1 MIRYTEGNLLESGAE
16 ALVNTV
22 NTVGVMGKGIALMF
36 RERFDDNYARY
47 RAACKAGELR
57 AGSLLVT
64 EPGELQGPRYV
75 VNFATKQDWRAPSRI
90 EWVRSGLE
98 ELRRFLNEHR
108 VRSVA
113 IPPLG
118 AGNGGLDWAAVR
130 VEIERALADIEGTE
144 VVVYQP
150 TTQYQNVAK
159 RSGVL
164 NLTIARAL
172 IAELVRRYSV
182 LGFECSLL
190 EIQKLAW
197 FLERAIRQLG
207 LPDPLDLRFAAD
219 RYGPYAYRL
228 TKLLDNLDGSFLRC
242 DKRLADASPLDAIW
256 FEDRQRERVSAF
268 LRSSEAAPYQDALES
283 VSRLIDGFQS
293 PYGMELLATVDWLV
307 NREGIAPET
316 DLVRAALARW
326 PAGQPHAERKVRLFD
341 ERSVALALRALQP
354 FHNRAAAQGQ
364 VDGARRVAGR

>member
-1 MIRYTEGNLLESGAE
+1 MT
-16 ALVNTV
+16 
-22 NTVGVMGKGIALMF
+22 
-36 RERFDDNYARY
+36 
-47 RAACKAGELR
+47 GELR
-57 AGSLLVT
+57 FGPVHELL
-64 EPGELQGPRYV
+64 E
-75 VNFATKQDWRAPSRI
+75 
-90 EWVRSGLE
+90 
-98 ELRRFLNEHR
+98 
-108 VRSVA
+108 
-113 IPPLG
+113 
-118 AGNGGLDWAAVR
+118 GGLAFHRGPAVGN
-130 VEIERALADIEGTE
+130 EGS
-144 VVVYQP
+144 VV
-150 TTQYQNVAK
+150 
-159 RSGVL
+159 SGAFESSGP
-164 NLTIARAL
+164 ARLSPGPAL

-219 RYGPYAYRL
+219 RYGPYAHRL

-268 LRSSEAAPYQDALES
+268 LRGSEAAPYQSALES

-316 DLVRAALARW
+316 DEVRAALARW

-341 ERSVALALRALQP
+341 EHSVALALRALLP
-354 FHNRAAAQGQ
+354 FNGQAAAQGL